1 MAAAAAMPSALLRQR
16 LALFAAALWWGSGAG
31 MGLVAAP
38 LMFQILP
45 DARLAGAAATHI
57 FMAQGWLGVA
67 CAALLLLVRLP
78 AAGPQATPQAA
89 AQRPP
94 QPDLPDLSLIACA
107 SLGMLLALLIEF
119 AVAPRI
125 AARHDPA
132 FWHKL
137 GAAVYI
143 AQWLC
148 AAFALWRAAAHPAA
162 SRPIA
167 R

>member
-1 MAAAAAMPSALLRQR
+1 MAAAVAMPSALLRQR

-38 LMFQILP
+38 LMFQIPP
-45 DARLAGAAATHI
+45 DARLAGPAATHI
-57 FMAQGWLGVA
+57 FTAQGWLGVA

-78 AAGPQATPQAA
+78 AAGPQATPQ
-89 AQRPP
+89 RPP
-94 QPDLPDLSLIACA
+94 LPDLSLIACA

-167 R
+167 Q